1 MALAKSFTG
10 GAHVPEMKHLSEK
23 SPIVAGLRPKQVVI
37 PLSQHTGA
45 PCDPLVKVG
54 DKVKLGQKIGDS
66 QAYVSAPIHA
76 SVSGKVTAVAPRL
89 HPVQGRDILSVVIES
104 DPEDELDP
112 SCTPKGD
119 LDSLGPDDIKKV
131 VREAG
136 LVGMGGAGFPLA
148 VKLSPPKDARM
159 DYYLLNGSECEPYL
173 TADHRLMVEQAESI
187 VFGFAA
193 LMKSVAVK
201 EGIICVE
208 DNKPDAISAMEK
220 AAGAYPGM
228 KIAVLR
234 TKYPQGAEK
243 QIIKAVTGREVPSG
257 GLPFNVGCLV
267 SNVGTASALA
277 TAIRTGV
284 PLVERVVTV
293 TGAVKQPGNLKLR
306 IGTFFQDA
314 IDQCG
319 GLLPEACKIVMG
331 GPMMGIAQH
340 TTAVPIIKGTSG
352 ILVLDPATTPTEEQ
366 SYPCIR
372 CGRCADSCPMGLQPF
387 ALKAYTEAGWWP
399 FTERYHALDCIEC
412 GACSFRCPAKIE
424 LVQWIRLAKAEIQ
437 ARRRRGASK

>member
-1 MALAKSFTG
+1 MALAKSFSG

-23 SPIVAGLRPKQVVI
+23 SPIAVGLRPKQVVI

-54 DKVKLGQKIGDS
+54 DKVRFGQKIGDS
-66 QAYVSAPIHA
+66 QAYVSAPVHA

-89 HPVQGRDILSVVIES
+89 HPVQGRDVLSVVIES

-112 SCTPKGD
+112 SCTPKGG
-119 LDSLGPDDIKKV
+119 LDSLSPDDIRKI

-148 VKLSPPKDARM
+148 VKLSPPKDARI
-159 DYYLLNGSECEPYL
+159 DYYMLNGSECEPYL
-173 TADHRLMVEQAESI
+173 TADHRLMVEQAEAI

-201 EGIICVE
+201 EGIICIE

-220 AAGAYPGM
+220 AAGAYAGM
-228 KIAVLR
+228 KLAVLK

-267 SNVGTASALA
+267 SNAGTAAALA
-277 TAIRTGV
+277 TAVRTGI

-293 TGAVKQPGNLKLR
+293 TGAVKEPGNLRVR
-306 IGTFFQDA
+306 IGTSFQDA

-319 GLLPEACKIVMG
+319 GLLPEACKVVMG

-340 TTAVPIIKGTSG
+340 TTAVPVIKGTSG
-352 ILVLDPATTPTEEQ
+352 ILALDAKTTPTEDQ

-399 FTERYHALDCIEC
+399 FTERYYALDCIEC
-412 GACSFRCPAKIE
+412 GACSYRCPAKIE